1 MRKLMTATLL
11 AGLTG
16 FVMMGCDR
24 DTSAFS
30 TQDADRF
37 RSLVSGR
44 ITDRQGKAVTGALV
58 TALPGGTTT
67 VSGDSGKFQL
77 TLPSGSYRVSVIK
90 DEYLDTTLSDSLRL
104 PLLAKDTLARLGRV
118 YRYATIKGVV
128 LDSTSLVGQS
138 GAGIVVQDQTVS
150 ATALPN
156 GAFTLGK
163 IEPGPVQV
171 FAVVPGVG
179 YASLNTT
186 LHASDT
192 LKNVSLA
199 VSHKGGSVQG
209 QVVTVGTGSARRLGS
224 AARTSA
230 ASDSVG
236 TPGIAVWAIG
246 GVLRT

>member
-90 DEYLDTTLSDSLRL
+90 DSYLDTTLSDSLKL
-104 PLLAKDTLARLGRV
+104 PLLAKDTLARLGLV
-118 YRYATIKGVV
+118 YRYATLSGTV
-128 LDSTSLVGQS
+128 LTTGAPQF
-138 GAGIVVQDQTVS
+138 AGIVVQDQTVS
-150 ATALPN
+150 ATALTNVP
-156 GAFTLGK
+156 FTLGK
-163 IEPGPVQV
+163 IEPGPVQI
-171 FAVVPGVG
+171 FAVV
-179 YASLNTT
+179 
-186 LHASDT
+186 
-192 LKNVSLA
+192 
-199 VSHKGGSVQG
+199 
-209 QVVTVGTGSARRLGS
+209 
-224 AARTSA
+224 
-230 ASDSVG
+230 
-236 TPGIAVWAIG
+236 
-246 GVLRT
+246 